1 MGSFQVELKKWVDD
15 SYEIEIG
22 FGLQQQFIKDIKNGL
37 AETIKH
43 ACIANKDFFE
53 FLEENIDKILAIDKE
68 ACEHIA
74 EENCRIKYK
83 VVMQDEKESGLREI
97 LNLGHT
103 VGRAI
108 ETVSDYQLLH
118 GEALSIGMV
127 AEVSL
132 AKKLGYVTEEEQKRV
147 IALLEKAK
155 LPVVIPEYIDR
166 EKLVEKLY
174 TDKKVKNGQLRFVVQ
189 QGIGEIVE
197 YQENNFA
204 IPIEES
210 VAREIIM
217 EMTYV

>member
-1 MGSFQVELKKWVDD
+1 
-15 SYEIEIG
+15 
-22 FGLQQQFIKDIKNGL
+22 
-37 AETIKH
+37 
-43 ACIANKDFFE
+43 
-53 FLEENIDKILAIDKE
+53 
-68 ACEHIA
+68 
-74 EENCRIKYK
+74 
-83 VVMQDEKESGLREI
+83 MQDEKESGLREI